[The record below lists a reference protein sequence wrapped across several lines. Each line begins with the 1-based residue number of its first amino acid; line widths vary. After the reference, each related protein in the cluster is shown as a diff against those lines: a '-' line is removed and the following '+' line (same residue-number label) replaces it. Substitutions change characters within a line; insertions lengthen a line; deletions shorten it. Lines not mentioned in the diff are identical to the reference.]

1 MNKLEFAPGVHLIR
15 ETVGAEH
22 LSIAPGA
29 ELKAPENNYLCLTVN
44 GCVHALE
51 AGEYQGNV
59 VLSVAEQVVE
69 ETYPSVRRKSPI
81 PLETAISVKDGKLGA
96 GVPAAVIHGTV
107 TDTQADGV
115 FIAVDKPDFAGIVVD
130 GKGSYT
136 INNARIC
143 LEGEGSND
151 FVGMGAG
158 VAAIGDAD
166 VTINDS
172 EISLSSVTRC
182 AVHVGGTGSVT
193 VNNTKMY
200 NISPS
205 VEMGNWSW
213 GIAIRGT
220 NRLCQLA
227 DDGTVHYNGCTMRSN
242 GWGILSVDGSNY
254 AHMFIKDCD
263 MELEGAGSHGYGVFC
278 IGPTDMHLQN
288 TKLTANGFPL
298 LLRGMERKGVLEVTD
313 GCEIRGRRFALH
325 AQGDT
330 GSVVTIKDS
339 SLITDQASLLIKGS
353 TGTVYNIEN
362 TVMEPGNGMLLQLID
377 SDDPGLHGTFVDVSV
392 YDKADTYME
401 GRNLTQPDPEDDI
414 TLNITGCS
422 LKGDLLNSTSNL
434 PSLASKKEPEGL
446 VLRDAKAPG
455 ELGNEGKVSGK
466 PPMMGDMP
474 GGPGGAPDGMP
485 PMGGPGGAPGG
496 MPPMG
501 GPGGAPAGMP
511 PMGGPGGPG
520 GAPGGGMPPFMMG
533 DAPKNLA
540 LNLKKT
546 SLEGVV
552 SSATQHYREGL
563 KFLEETIR
571 EELSNVAQT
580 PAPTVNNGV
589 LVTLDAE
596 SSWTVTGDSY
606 ITSLTLEP
614 GAKLLAPEGK
624 ALKVTVDGKEIA
636 PASGTI
642 TGKIHISVA

>member
-1 MNKLEFAPGVHLIR
+1 MNQKIFAPG
-15 ETVGAEH
+15 EH
-22 LSIAPGA
+22 LVAENLKTEFLTIEAGA
-29 ELKAPENNYLCLTVN
+29 KLLAPEGKYLALTVN
-44 GCVHALE
+44 GCVHPLE
-51 AGEYQGNV
+51 AGAYHGDVEIT
-59 VLSVAEQVVE
+59 VAEPVTE
-69 ETYPSVRRKSPI
+69 EIYPSVRRKNPI
-81 PLETAISVKDGKLGA
+81 PLEAAISVKDGKL
-96 GVPAAVIHGTV
+96 VPAQGVAAAVQHGTV
-107 TDTQADGV
+107 TDTEADDI
-115 FIAVDKPDFAGIVVD
+115 FIATDAPDFAGIVVD
-130 GKGSYT
+130 GEGSYT
-136 INNARIC
+136 INRARIC
-143 LEGEGSND
+143 MEGEGSND

-158 VAAIGDAD
+158 VAAIGGAD

-172 EISLSSVTRC
+172 EINLSSVTRC
-182 AVHVGGTGSVT
+182 AVHVGGTGTVT

-200 NISPS
+200 NVSPK

-254 AHMFIKDCD
+254 AHMFVENCD

-278 IGPTDMHLQN
+278 IGPTDMHLKN

-298 LLRGMERKGVLEVTD
+298 LLRGMERKGILEVTD

-339 SLITDQASLLIKGS
+339 KLITDQATMLIKGS

-362 TVMEPGNGMLLQLID
+362 TVMEPGNGQILQLID

-401 GRNLTQPDPEDDI
+401 GRNLTKADPEDDI
-414 TLNITGCS
+414 TLNITGCD

-434 PSLASKKEPEGL
+434 PSLASKEAPKEL

-474 GGPGGAPDGMP
+474 GMP
-485 PMGGPGGAPGG
+485 PMGGPGGPGGPGAPGG

-501 GPGGAPAGMP
+501 GPGGM
-511 PMGGPGGPG
+511 
-520 GAPGGGMPPFMMG
+520 PGGGMPPFMMG

-540 LNLKKT
+540 LNLKNTK
-546 SLEGVV
+546 LEGIV

-571 EELSNVAQT
+571 EELSNVTQT

-589 LVTLDAE
+589 LVSLDE
-596 SSWTVTGDSY
+596 KSVWTVTGDSY
-606 ITSLTLEP
+606 ITSLTLTE
-614 GAKLLAPEGK
+614 GAAVTAPSGKKLA
-624 ALKVTVDGKEIA
+624 VTVDGQPTQLA
-636 PASGTI
+636 AGTV
-642 TGKIHISVA
+642 TGKIHIAVV

>member
-1 MNKLEFAPGVHLIR
+1 MNQKIFAPG
-15 ETVGAEH
+15 EH
-22 LSIAPGA
+22 LVAENLKTEFLTIEAGA
-29 ELKAPENNYLCLTVN
+29 KLLAPEGKYLALTVN
-44 GCVHALE
+44 GCVHPLE
-51 AGEYQGNV
+51 AGAYHGDVEIT
-59 VLSVAEQVVE
+59 VAEPVTE
-69 ETYPSVRRKSPI
+69 EIYPSVRRKNPI
-81 PLETAISVKDGKLGA
+81 PLEAAISVKDGKL
-96 GVPAAVIHGTV
+96 VPAQGVAAAVQHGTV
-107 TDTQADGV
+107 TDTEADDI
-115 FIAVDKPDFAGIVVD
+115 FIATDAPDFAGIVVD
-130 GKGSYT
+130 GEGSYT
-136 INNARIC
+136 INRARIC
-143 LEGEGSND
+143 MEGEGSND

-158 VAAIGDAD
+158 VAAIGGAD

-172 EISLSSVTRC
+172 EINLSSVTRC
-182 AVHVGGTGSVT
+182 AVHVGGTGTVT

-200 NISPS
+200 NVSPK

-242 GWGILSVDGSNY
+242 GWGILSVD
-254 AHMFIKDCD
+254 AHMFVENCD

-278 IGPTDMHLQN
+278 IGPTDMHLKN

-298 LLRGMERKGVLEVTD
+298 LLRGMERKGILEVTD

-339 SLITDQASLLIKGS
+339 KLITDQATMLIKGS

-362 TVMEPGNGMLLQLID
+362 TVMEPGNGQILQLID

-401 GRNLTQPDPEDDI
+401 GRNLTKADPEDDI
-414 TLNITGCS
+414 TLNITGCD

-434 PSLASKKEPEGL
+434 PSLASKEAPKEL

-474 GGPGGAPDGMP
+474 GMP
-485 PMGGPGGAPGG
+485 PMGGPGGPGGPGAPGG

-501 GPGGAPAGMP
+501 GPGG
-511 PMGGPGGPG
+511 PGGPG
-520 GAPGGGMPPFMMG
+520 GMPGGGMPPFMMG
-533 DAPKNLA
+533 DAPKNLT
-540 LNLKKT
+540 LNLKNTK
-546 SLEGVV
+546 LEGIV

-571 EELSNVAQT
+571 EELSNVTQT

-589 LVTLDAE
+589 LVSLDE
-596 SSWTVTGDSY
+596 KSVWTVTGDSY
-606 ITSLTLEP
+606 ITSLTLAE
-614 GAKLLAPEGK
+614 GAVVTAPSGKKLA
-624 ALKVTVDGKEIA
+624 VTVDGQPTQLA
-636 PASGTI
+636 AGTV
-642 TGKIHISVA
+642 TGKIHIAVV

>member
-1 MNKLEFAPGVHLIR
+1 MNQIVFASGEHLI
-15 ETVGAEH
+15 AEN
-22 LSIAPGA
+22 LKTEFLTIQAGA
-29 ELKAPENNYLCLTVN
+29 ELKAPEGKYLALTVN
-44 GCVHALE
+44 GCVHPLKEGAYHGDVE
-51 AGEYQGNV
+51 IT
-59 VLSVAEQVVE
+59 VAEPVTE

-81 PLETAISVKDGKLGA
+81 PLEAAISVKDGKL
-96 GVPAAVIHGTV
+96 VPAQGVAAAVQHGTV
-107 TDTQADGV
+107 TDTQADDI
-115 FIAVDKPDFAGIVVD
+115 FIATDAPDFAGVVVD
-130 GKGSYT
+130 GEGSYT
-136 INNARIC
+136 INRARIC

-158 VAAIGDAD
+158 VAAIGGAD

-172 EISLSSVTRC
+172 EINLSSVTRC
-182 AVHVGGTGSVT
+182 AVHVGGTGTVT

-200 NISPS
+200 NVSPK

-254 AHMFIKDCD
+254 AHMFVENCD

-278 IGPTDMHLQN
+278 IGPTDMHLKH

-298 LLRGMERKGVLEVTD
+298 LLRGMERKGILEVTD

-339 SLITDQASLLIKGS
+339 KLITDKATMLVKGS

-362 TVMEPGNGMLLQLID
+362 TVMKPGNGQILQLID
-377 SDDPGLHGTFVDVSV
+377 SDDPGLHGNFVDVSV

-414 TLNITGCS
+414 TLNITGCN
-422 LKGDLLNSTSNL
+422 LKGNLLNSTSNL
-434 PSLASKKEPEGL
+434 PSLTSKDAPKEL

-474 GGPGGAPDGMP
+474 GMP
-485 PMGGPGGAPGG
+485 PMGGPGGPGAPGG

-501 GPGGAPAGMP
+501 GPGG
-511 PMGGPGGPG
+511 PGGM
-520 GAPGGGMPPFMMG
+520 PGGGMPPFMMG

-540 LNLKKT
+540 LNLKNTK
-546 SLEGVV
+546 LEGVV

-571 EELSNVAQT
+571 EELSNVTQT

-589 LVTLDAE
+589 LVSLDE
-596 SSWTVTGDSY
+596 KSIWTVTGDSY
-606 ITSLTLEP
+606 ITSLTLAE
-614 GAKLLAPEGK
+614 GAAVKAPEGK
-624 ALKVTVDGKEIA
+624 KLEITVDGKA
-636 PASGTI
+636 AQLAAGTI
-642 TGKIHISVA
+642 TGKIHIAVV

>member
-1 MNKLEFAPGVHLIR
+1 MNQIVFASGEHLIA
-15 ETVGAEH
+15 ENLKTEFLTIGA
-22 LSIAPGA
+22 GA
-29 ELKAPENNYLCLTVN
+29 VLKAPEGEYLALTVN
-44 GCVHALE
+44 GCVHPLAE
-51 AGEYQGNV
+51 GSYHGDVEIT
-59 VLSVAEQVVE
+59 VAEPVTE

-81 PLETAISVKDGKLGA
+81 PLEAAISVKNGKL
-96 GVPAAVIHGTV
+96 VPAQGVAAAVQHGTV
-107 TDTQADGV
+107 TDTQADDI
-115 FIAVDKPDFAGIVVD
+115 FIAADAPDFAGIVVD
-130 GKGSYT
+130 GEGSYT
-136 INNARIC
+136 INRARIC

-158 VAAIGDAD
+158 VAAIGGAD

-172 EISLSSVTRC
+172 EINLSSVTRC
-182 AVHVGGTGSVT
+182 AVHVGGTGTVT

-200 NISPS
+200 NVSPK

-254 AHMFIKDCD
+254 AHMFIENCD

-278 IGPTDMHLQN
+278 IGPTDMHLKN

-298 LLRGMERKGVLEVTD
+298 LLRGMERKGILEVTD

-339 SLITDQASLLIKGS
+339 KLITDKATMLVKGS

-362 TVMEPGNGMLLQLID
+362 TVMQPGNGQILQLID

-401 GRNLTQPDPEDDI
+401 GRNLTQPDMEDDI
-414 TLNITGCS
+414 TLNITSCD

-434 PSLASKKEPEGL
+434 PSLASKEAPKEL
-446 VLRDAKAPG
+446 VIRDTKAPG

-474 GGPGGAPDGMP
+474 GMP
-485 PMGGPGGAPGG
+485 PMGGPGGPGAPGG

-501 GPGGAPAGMP
+501 GPGS
-511 PMGGPGGPG
+511 PGGPG
-520 GAPGGGMPPFMMG
+520 GMPGGGMPPFMMG

-540 LNLKKT
+540 LNLRNTK
-546 SLEGVV
+546 LEGIV
-552 SSATQHYREGL
+552 SSATQHYRDGL
-563 KFLEETIR
+563 RFLEETIR
-571 EELSNVAQT
+571 EELSNVTQT

-589 LVTLDAE
+589 LVSLDE
-596 SSWTVTGDSY
+596 NSVWTVSGDSY
-606 ITSLTLEP
+606 ITSLTLAQ
-614 GAKLLAPEGK
+614 GATVKAPEGK
-624 ALKVTVDGKEIA
+624 QLEVTVDGKAAELA
-636 PASGTI
+636 AGTI
-642 TGKIHISVA
+642 TGKIHIAVV

>member
-1 MNKLEFAPGVHLIR
+1 MNKLTYAAGTHLIP
-15 ETVGAEH
+15 ETLSAEF
-22 LSIAPGA
+22 LTIAPGA
-29 ELKAPENNYLCLTVN
+29 ELKAPEGKYVCLTVN
-44 GCVHALE
+44 GCVHSLAP
-51 AGEYQGNV
+51 GDYHGDV
-59 VLSVAEQVVE
+59 VLTVTKAAVE
-69 ETYPSVRRKSPI
+69 ETYPSVRRSSPI
-81 PLETAISVKDGKLGA
+81 ALETAVSIKDGKVIEEE
-96 GVPAAVIHGTV
+96 GVKAAVQHGTV
-107 TDTQADGV
+107 TGTQTDDV
-115 FIAVDKPDFAGIVVD
+115 FIATDAPDFAGIVVD

-136 INNARIC
+136 INRARIC
-143 LEGEGSND
+143 LEGEGNND

-200 NISPS
+200 NISPN

-227 DDGTVHYNGCTMRSN
+227 DDGTVHYNNCTMRSN

-254 AHMFIKDCD
+254 AHMFVKDCD

-278 IGPTDMHLQN
+278 IGPTDMHLSG
-288 TKLTANGFPL
+288 TKLTVNGFPL
-298 LLRGMERKGVLEVTD
+298 LLRGMERKGILEVTD

-339 SLITDQASLLIKGS
+339 KLITDKATMLVKGS

-362 TVMEPGNGMLLQLID
+362 TVMEPGNGQILQLID
-377 SDDPGLHGTFVDVSV
+377 SDDPGLHGSFVDVSV
-392 YDKADTYME
+392 YDKEDTYME
-401 GRNLTQPDPEDDI
+401 GRNLTEADPEDDI
-414 TLNITGCS
+414 TLNLTACD

-434 PSLASKKEPEGL
+434 PSLASKEEPKEL
-446 VLRDAKAPG
+446 VIRDAKAPG

-466 PPMMGDMP
+466 PPMMGGP
-474 GGPGGAPDGMP
+474 GGPGG
-485 PMGGPGGAPGG
+485 PGG
-496 MPPMG
+496 MP
-501 GPGGAPAGMP
+501 GMP

-520 GAPGGGMPPFMMG
+520 GMPGMPPMGGPGGPGGMPEGMPPFMMG

-540 LNLKKT
+540 VNLKST
-546 SLEGVV
+546 TLEGVI
-552 SSATQHYREGL
+552 SSAKQHYRDGI

-571 EELSNVAQT
+571 EELSNVTQT

-589 LVTLDAE
+589 LVSLDE
-596 SSWTVTGDSY
+596 KSTWTVTGDSY
-606 ITSLTLEP
+606 ITSLTLAD
-614 GAKLLAPEGK
+614 GAKLAAPAGK
-624 ALKVTVDGKEIA
+624 KLEVTVDGKAAELK
-636 PASGTI
+636 PGTI
-642 TGKIHISVA
+642 TGKIHIAVI

>member
-1 MNKLEFAPGVHLIR
+1 MNQIVFASGEHLI
-15 ETVGAEH
+15 AEN
-22 LSIAPGA
+22 LKTEFLTIAAGA
-29 ELKAPENNYLCLTVN
+29 ELKAPEGKYLALTVN
-44 GCVHALE
+44 GCVHPIA
-51 AGEYQGNV
+51 AGSYHGDVEIT
-59 VLSVAEQVVE
+59 VAEPVTE

-81 PLETAISVKDGKLGA
+81 PLEAAISVKDGKL
-96 GVPAAVIHGTV
+96 VPAQGVVAAVQHGTV
-107 TDTQADGV
+107 TDTEADDI
-115 FIAVDKPDFAGIVVD
+115 FIATDAPDFAGIVVD
-130 GKGSYT
+130 GEGSYT
-136 INNARIC
+136 INRARIC

-158 VAAIGDAD
+158 VAAIGGAD

-172 EISLSSVTRC
+172 EINLSSVTRC
-182 AVHVGGTGSVT
+182 AVHVGGTGTVT

-200 NISPS
+200 NVSPK

-254 AHMFIKDCD
+254 AHMFVENCD

-278 IGPTDMHLQN
+278 IGPTDMHLKN

-298 LLRGMERKGVLEVTD
+298 LLRGMERKGILEVTD

-339 SLITDQASLLIKGS
+339 KLITDKATMLIKGS

-362 TVMEPGNGMLLQLID
+362 TVMQPGDGQILQLID

-392 YDKADTYME
+392 YDQADTYME
-401 GRNLTQPDPEDDI
+401 GRNLTQPDIEDDI
-414 TLNITGCS
+414 TLNITSCD

-434 PSLASKKEPEGL
+434 PSLASKEEPKEL
-446 VLRDAKAPG
+446 VIRDAKAPG

-474 GGPGGAPDGMP
+474 G
-485 PMGGPGGAPGG
+485 
-496 MPPMG
+496 
-501 GPGGAPAGMP
+501 MP

-520 GAPGGGMPPFMMG
+520 GMPGGGMPPFMMG

-540 LNLKKT
+540 LNLKNTK
-546 SLEGVV
+546 LEGVV
-552 SSATQHYREGL
+552 SSATQHYREGI

-571 EELSNVAQT
+571 EELSNVYQT

-589 LVTLDAE
+589 LVSLDAN
-596 SSWTVTGDSY
+596 SVWTVTGDSY
-606 ITSLTLEP
+606 ITSLTLAE
-614 GAKLLAPEGK
+614 GAAVKAPEGK
-624 ALKVTVDGKEIA
+624 KLEVTVDGKA
-636 PASGTI
+636 AQLAAGTI
-642 TGKIHISVA
+642 TGKIHIAVV

>member
-1 MNKLEFAPGVHLIR
+1 MNQKIFAPG
-15 ETVGAEH
+15 EH
-22 LSIAPGA
+22 LVAENLKTEFLTIEAGA
-29 ELKAPENNYLCLTVN
+29 KLLAPEGKYLALTVN
-44 GCVHALE
+44 GCVHPLE
-51 AGEYQGNV
+51 AGAYHGDVEIT
-59 VLSVAEQVVE
+59 VAEPVTE
-69 ETYPSVRRKSPI
+69 EIYPSVRRKNPI
-81 PLETAISVKDGKLGA
+81 PLEAAISVKDGKL
-96 GVPAAVIHGTV
+96 VPAQGVAAAVQHGTV
-107 TDTQADGV
+107 TDTEADDI
-115 FIAVDKPDFAGIVVD
+115 FIATDAPDFAGIVVD
-130 GKGSYT
+130 GEGSYT
-136 INNARIC
+136 INRARIC
-143 LEGEGSND
+143 MEGEGSND

-158 VAAIGDAD
+158 VAAIGGAD

-172 EISLSSVTRC
+172 EINLSSVTRC
-182 AVHVGGTGSVT
+182 AVHVGGTGTVT

-200 NISPS
+200 NVSPK

-254 AHMFIKDCD
+254 AHMFVENCD

-278 IGPTDMHLQN
+278 IGPTDMHLKN

-298 LLRGMERKGVLEVTD
+298 LLRGMERKGILEVTD

-339 SLITDQASLLIKGS
+339 KLITDQATMLIKGS

-362 TVMEPGNGMLLQLID
+362 TVMEPGNGQILQLID

-401 GRNLTQPDPEDDI
+401 GRNLTKADPEDDI
-414 TLNITGCS
+414 TLNITGCD

-434 PSLASKKEPEGL
+434 PSLASKEAPKEL

-474 GGPGGAPDGMP
+474 GMPPMGGPGGPGAPDGMP
-485 PMGGPGGAPGG
+485 PMGGPGGPGG
-496 MPPMG
+496 M
-501 GPGGAPAGMP
+501 
-511 PMGGPGGPG
+511 
-520 GAPGGGMPPFMMG
+520 PGGGMPPFMMG

-540 LNLKKT
+540 LNLKNTK
-546 SLEGVV
+546 LEGIV

-571 EELSNVAQT
+571 EELSNVTQT

-589 LVTLDAE
+589 LVSLDE
-596 SSWTVTGDSY
+596 KSVWTVTGDSY
-606 ITSLTLEP
+606 ITSLTLAE
-614 GAKLLAPEGK
+614 GAVVTAPSGKKLA
-624 ALKVTVDGKEIA
+624 VTVDGQPTQLA
-636 PASGTI
+636 AGTV
-642 TGKIHISVA
+642 TGKIHIAVV

>member
-1 MNKLEFAPGVHLIR
+1 MW
-15 ETVGAEH
+15 
-22 LSIAPGA
+22 
-29 ELKAPENNYLCLTVN
+29 
-44 GCVHALE
+44 
-51 AGEYQGNV
+51 Q
-59 VLSVAEQVVE
+59 
-69 ETYPSVRRKSPI
+69 
-81 PLETAISVKDGKLGA
+81 PLA
-96 GVPAAVIHGTV
+96 
-107 TDTQADGV
+107 
-115 FIAVDKPDFAGIVVD
+115 
-130 GKGSYT
+130 
-136 INNARIC
+136 
-143 LEGEGSND
+143 
-151 FVGMGAG
+151 
-158 VAAIGDAD
+158 AD

-172 EISLSSVTRC
+172 EINLSSVTRC
-182 AVHVGGTGSVT
+182 AVHVGGTGTVT

-200 NISPS
+200 NVSPK

-254 AHMFIKDCD
+254 AHMFIENCD

-278 IGPTDMHLQN
+278 IGPTDMHLKN

-298 LLRGMERKGVLEVTD
+298 LLRGMERKGILEVTD

-339 SLITDQASLLIKGS
+339 KLITDKATMLVKGS

-362 TVMEPGNGMLLQLID
+362 TVMQPGNGQILQLID

-401 GRNLTQPDPEDDI
+401 GRNLTQPDVEDDI
-414 TLNITGCS
+414 TLNITSCD

-434 PSLASKKEPEGL
+434 PSLASKKAPKEL

-474 GGPGGAPDGMP
+474 GMP
-485 PMGGPGGAPGG
+485 PMGG
-496 MPPMG
+496 
-501 GPGGAPAGMP
+501 
-511 PMGGPGGPG
+511 
-520 GAPGGGMPPFMMG
+520 PGGGMPPFMMG

-540 LNLKKT
+540 LNLKNTK
-546 SLEGVV
+546 LEGIV

-563 KFLEETIR
+563 RFLEETIR
-571 EELSNVAQT
+571 EELSTCTHRQQRRAGI
-580 PAPTVNNGV
+580 PGRKER
-589 LVTLDAE
+589 LD
-596 SSWTVTGDSY
+596 GHRRQLHHQPD
-606 ITSLTLEP
+606 P
-614 GAKLLAPEGK
+614 GPGRNRK
-624 ALKVTVDGKEIA
+624 
-636 PASGTI
+636 GT
-642 TGKIHISVA
+642 

>member
-1 MNKLEFAPGVHLIR
+1 MNQKIFAPG
-15 ETVGAEH
+15 EH
-22 LSIAPGA
+22 LVAENLKTEFLTIEAGA
-29 ELKAPENNYLCLTVN
+29 KLLAPEGKYLALTVN
-44 GCVHALE
+44 GCVHPLE
-51 AGEYQGNV
+51 AGAYHGDVEIT
-59 VLSVAEQVVE
+59 VAEPVTE
-69 ETYPSVRRKSPI
+69 EIYPSVRRKNPI
-81 PLETAISVKDGKLGA
+81 PLEAAISVKDGKL
-96 GVPAAVIHGTV
+96 VPAQGVAAAVQHGTV
-107 TDTQADGV
+107 TDTEADDI
-115 FIAVDKPDFAGIVVD
+115 FIATDAPDFAGIVVD
-130 GKGSYT
+130 GEGSYT
-136 INNARIC
+136 INRARIC
-143 LEGEGSND
+143 MEGEGSND

-158 VAAIGDAD
+158 VAAIGGAD

-172 EISLSSVTRC
+172 EINLSSVTRC
-182 AVHVGGTGSVT
+182 AVHVGGTGTVT

-200 NISPS
+200 NVSPK

-242 GWGILSVDGSNY
+242 GWGILSVDG
-254 AHMFIKDCD
+254 HMFVENCD

-278 IGPTDMHLQN
+278 IGPTDMHLKN

-298 LLRGMERKGVLEVTD
+298 LLRGMERKGILEVTD

-339 SLITDQASLLIKGS
+339 KLITDQATMLIKGS

-362 TVMEPGNGMLLQLID
+362 TVMEPGNGQILQLID

-401 GRNLTQPDPEDDI
+401 GRNLTKADPEDDI
-414 TLNITGCS
+414 TLNITGCD

-434 PSLASKKEPEGL
+434 PSLASKEAPKEL

-474 GGPGGAPDGMP
+474 GMP
-485 PMGGPGGAPGG
+485 PMGGPGGPGGPGAPGG

-501 GPGGAPAGMP
+501 GPGG
-511 PMGGPGGPG
+511 PGGPG
-520 GAPGGGMPPFMMG
+520 GMPGGGMPPFMMG
-533 DAPKNLA
+533 DAPKNLT
-540 LNLKKT
+540 LNLKNTK
-546 SLEGVV
+546 LEGIV

-571 EELSNVAQT
+571 EELSNVTQT

-589 LVTLDAE
+589 LVSLDE
-596 SSWTVTGDSY
+596 KSVWTVTGDSY
-606 ITSLTLEP
+606 ITSLTLAE
-614 GAKLLAPEGK
+614 GAVVTAPSGKKLA
-624 ALKVTVDGKEIA
+624 VTVDGQPTQLA
-636 PASGTI
+636 AGTV
-642 TGKIHISVA
+642 TGKIHIAVV

>member
-1 MNKLEFAPGVHLIR
+1 MNQKIFAPG
-15 ETVGAEH
+15 EH
-22 LSIAPGA
+22 LVAENLKTEFLTIEAGAKLLAPKG
-29 ELKAPENNYLCLTVN
+29 KYLALTVN
-44 GCVHALE
+44 GCVHPLE
-51 AGEYQGNV
+51 AGAYHGNV
-59 VLSVAEQVVE
+59 EITVAEPVTE
-69 ETYPSVRRKSPI
+69 EIYPSVRRKNPI
-81 PLETAISVKDGKLGA
+81 PLEAAISVKDGKL
-96 GVPAAVIHGTV
+96 VPAQGVAAAVQHGTV
-107 TDTQADGV
+107 TDTEADDI
-115 FIAVDKPDFAGIVVD
+115 FIATDAPDFAGIVVD
-130 GKGSYT
+130 GEGSYT
-136 INNARIC
+136 INRVRIC
-143 LEGEGSND
+143 MEGEGSND

-158 VAAIGDAD
+158 VAAIGGAD

-172 EISLSSVTRC
+172 EINLSSVTRC
-182 AVHVGGTGSVT
+182 AVHVGGTGTVT

-200 NISPS
+200 NVSPK

-254 AHMFIKDCD
+254 AHMFVENCD

-278 IGPTDMHLQN
+278 IGPTDMHLRN

-298 LLRGMERKGVLEVTD
+298 LLRGMERKGILEVTD

-339 SLITDQASLLIKGS
+339 KLITDQATMLIKGS

-362 TVMEPGNGMLLQLID
+362 TVMEPGNGQILQLID

-401 GRNLTQPDPEDDI
+401 GRNLTKANPEDDI
-414 TLNITGCS
+414 TLNITDCD

-434 PSLASKKEPEGL
+434 PSLASKEAPREL

-474 GGPGGAPDGMP
+474 GMP
-485 PMGGPGGAPGG
+485 PMGGPGAPGG

-501 GPGGAPAGMP
+501 GPGA
-511 PMGGPGGPG
+511 PGGM
-520 GAPGGGMPPFMMG
+520 PGGGMPPFMMG
-533 DAPKNLA
+533 DAPKNLT
-540 LNLKKT
+540 LNLKNTK
-546 SLEGVV
+546 LEGIV

-571 EELSNVAQT
+571 EELSNVTQT

-589 LVTLDAE
+589 LVSLDE
-596 SSWTVTGDSY
+596 KSVWTVTGDSY
-606 ITSLTLEP
+606 ITSLTLAE
-614 GAKLLAPEGK
+614 GAVVTAPSGKKLA
-624 ALKVTVDGKEIA
+624 VTVDGQPTQLA
-636 PASGTI
+636 AGTV
-642 TGKIHISVA
+642 TGKIHIAVV

>member
-1 MNKLEFAPGVHLIR
+1 MNQIVFASGEHLIA
-15 ETVGAEH
+15 ENLKTEFLTIGA
-22 LSIAPGA
+22 GA
-29 ELKAPENNYLCLTVN
+29 VLKAPEGKYLALTVN
-44 GCVHALE
+44 GCVHPIAE
-51 AGEYQGNV
+51 GSYHGDVEIT
-59 VLSVAEQVVE
+59 VAEPVTE
-69 ETYPSVRRKSPI
+69 ETYPSVRRKNPI
-81 PLETAISVKDGKLGA
+81 PLEAAISVKDGKL
-96 GVPAAVIHGTV
+96 VPAQGVAAAVQHGTV
-107 TDTQADGV
+107 TDTQADDI
-115 FIAVDKPDFAGIVVD
+115 FIATDAPDFAGIVVD
-130 GKGSYT
+130 GEGSYT
-136 INNARIC
+136 INRARIC

-158 VAAIGDAD
+158 VAAIGGAD

-172 EISLSSVTRC
+172 EINLSSVTRC
-182 AVHVGGTGSVT
+182 AVHVGGTGTVT

-200 NISPS
+200 NVSPK

-254 AHMFIKDCD
+254 AHMFVENCD

-278 IGPTDMHLQN
+278 IGPTDMHLKN

-298 LLRGMERKGVLEVTD
+298 LLRGMERKGILEVTD

-339 SLITDQASLLIKGS
+339 KLITDKATMLIKGS

-362 TVMEPGNGMLLQLID
+362 TVMQPGNGQILQLID

-401 GRNLTQPDPEDDI
+401 GRNLTQPDIEDDI
-414 TLNITGCS
+414 TLNITSCD

-434 PSLASKKEPEGL
+434 PSLASKEEPKEL
-446 VLRDAKAPG
+446 VIRDAKAPG

-474 GGPGGAPDGMP
+474 GMP
-485 PMGGPGGAPGG
+485 PMGGPGGPGGPGAPGG

-501 GPGGAPAGMP
+501 GPGG
-511 PMGGPGGPG
+511 PGGPG
-520 GAPGGGMPPFMMG
+520 GMPGMPGGGMPPFMMG

-540 LNLKKT
+540 LNLKNTK
-546 SLEGVV
+546 LEGVV
-552 SSATQHYREGL
+552 SSATQHYREGIR
-563 KFLEETIR
+563 FLEETIR
-571 EELSNVAQT
+571 EELSNVTQT

-589 LVTLDAE
+589 LVSLDE
-596 SSWTVTGDSY
+596 NSVWTVTGDSY
-606 ITSLTLEP
+606 ITSLTLAE
-614 GAKLLAPEGK
+614 GATVKAPEGK
-624 ALKVTVDGKEIA
+624 KLEVTVDGKATELA
-636 PASGTI
+636 AGTI
-642 TGKIHISVA
+642 TGKIHIAVV

>member
-1 MNKLEFAPGVHLIR
+1 MNQKIFAPG
-15 ETVGAEH
+15 EH
-22 LSIAPGA
+22 LVAENLKTEFLTIEAGA
-29 ELKAPENNYLCLTVN
+29 KLLAPEGKYLALTVN
-44 GCVHALE
+44 GCVHPLE
-51 AGEYQGNV
+51 AGAYHGD
-59 VLSVAEQVVE
+59 VE
-69 ETYPSVRRKSPI
+69 ITVTEPVTEEIYPSVRRKNPI
-81 PLETAISVKDGKLGA
+81 PLEAAISVKDGKL
-96 GVPAAVIHGTV
+96 VPAQGVAAAVQHGTV
-107 TDTQADGV
+107 TDTEADDI
-115 FIAVDKPDFAGIVVD
+115 FIATDAPDFAGIVVD
-130 GKGSYT
+130 GEGSYT
-136 INNARIC
+136 INRVRIC
-143 LEGEGSND
+143 MEGEGSND

-158 VAAIGDAD
+158 VAAIGGAD

-172 EISLSSVTRC
+172 EINLSSVTRC
-182 AVHVGGTGSVT
+182 AVHVGGTGTVT

-200 NISPS
+200 NVSPK

-254 AHMFIKDCD
+254 AHMFVENCD

-278 IGPTDMHLQN
+278 IGPTDMHLKN

-298 LLRGMERKGVLEVTD
+298 LLRGMERKGILEVTD

-339 SLITDQASLLIKGS
+339 KLITDQATMLIKGS

-362 TVMEPGNGMLLQLID
+362 TVMEPGNGQILQLID

-401 GRNLTQPDPEDDI
+401 GRNLTKADPEDDI
-414 TLNITGCS
+414 TLNITGCD

-434 PSLASKKEPEGL
+434 PSLASKEAPKEL

-474 GGPGGAPDGMP
+474 GMP
-485 PMGGPGGAPGG
+485 PMGGPGG
-496 MPPMG
+496 
-501 GPGGAPAGMP
+501 
-511 PMGGPGGPG
+511 
-520 GAPGGGMPPFMMG
+520 PGGGMPPFMMG
-533 DAPKNLA
+533 DAPKNLT
-540 LNLKKT
+540 LNLKNTK
-546 SLEGVV
+546 LEGIV

-571 EELSNVAQT
+571 EELSNVIQT

-589 LVTLDAE
+589 LVALDE
-596 SSWTVTGDSY
+596 KSVWTVTGDSY
-606 ITSLTLEP
+606 ITSLTLAE
-614 GAKLLAPEGK
+614 GAVVTAPSGKKLA
-624 ALKVTVDGKEIA
+624 VTVDGQ
-636 PASGTI
+636 PAQLAAGI
-642 TGKIHISVA
+642 VTGKIHIAVV

>member
-1 MNKLEFAPGVHLIR
+1 MNQLIYAPGEHLI
-15 ETVGAEH
+15 AENQNAEF
-22 LSIAPGA
+22 LTIQPGA
-29 ELKAPENNYLCLTVN
+29 QLKAPEGKYLCLTVN
-44 GCVHALE
+44 GCVHPAMPGSYHG
-51 AGEYQGNV
+51 AV
-59 VLSVAEQVVE
+59 VITVAEPVVE
-69 ETYPSVRRKSPI
+69 AVYPSVRRKSEI
-81 PLETAISVKDGKLGA
+81 PLEAAVSIKDGKLVEA
-96 GVPAAVIHGTV
+96 QGVPAAVQQGTV
-107 TDTQADGV
+107 TDTKADDV
-115 FIAVDKPDFAGIVVD
+115 FIAADAPDFAGIVVD

-136 INNARIC
+136 VNRARIC
-143 LEGEGSND
+143 LEGEGNND

-158 VAAIGDAD
+158 IAAIGDAD

-182 AVHVGGTGSVT
+182 AVHVGGTGTVT

-200 NISPS
+200 NISPK

-254 AHMFIKDCD
+254 AHMFIDGCD

-278 IGPTDMHLQN
+278 IGPTDMHLKN

-339 SLITDQASLLIKGS
+339 KLITDKASLLVKGS

-362 TVMEPGNGMLLQLID
+362 TVMEPGNGQILQLID

-401 GRNLTQPDPEDDI
+401 GRNLTEADPEDDI
-414 TLNITGCS
+414 TLNIKDCE
-422 LKGDLLNSTSNL
+422 LKGDFLNSTSNL
-434 PSLASKKEPEGL
+434 PALASKEAPEGL
-446 VLRDAKAPG
+446 ILRDAKAPG

-474 GGPGGAPDGMP
+474 GMP
-485 PMGGPGGAPGG
+485 PMGGPGGPGATGG

-501 GPGGAPAGMP
+501 GPGGP
-511 PMGGPGGPG
+511 
-520 GAPGGGMPPFMMG
+520 GGMPPFMMG

-540 LNLKKT
+540 LNLQNT
-546 SLEGVV
+546 RLEGVV
-552 SSATQHYREGL
+552 SSATQHYREGIR
-563 KFLEETIR
+563 FLEETIR
-571 EELSNVAQT
+571 EELSNVTQT

-589 LVTLDAE
+589 LVRLDE
-596 SSWTVTGDSY
+596 NSVWTVTGDSY
-606 ITSLTLEP
+606 ITSLTLAE
-614 GAKLLAPEGK
+614 GAVVQAPAGRN
-624 ALKVTVDGKEIA
+624 LKVTVDGAETA
-636 PASGTI
+636 LTAGTI
-642 TGKIHISVA
+642 TGKIHLTLA

>member
-1 MNKLEFAPGVHLIR
+1 MNQKIFAPG
-15 ETVGAEH
+15 EH
-22 LSIAPGA
+22 LVAENLKTEFLTIEAGAKLLAPKG
-29 ELKAPENNYLCLTVN
+29 KYLALTVN
-44 GCVHALE
+44 GCVHPLE
-51 AGEYQGNV
+51 AGAYHGNV
-59 VLSVAEQVVE
+59 EITVAEPVTE
-69 ETYPSVRRKSPI
+69 EIYPSVRRKNPI
-81 PLETAISVKDGKLGA
+81 PLEAAISVKDGKL
-96 GVPAAVIHGTV
+96 VPAQGVAAAVQHGTV
-107 TDTQADGV
+107 TDTEADDI
-115 FIAVDKPDFAGIVVD
+115 FIATDAPDFAGIVVD
-130 GKGSYT
+130 GEGSYT
-136 INNARIC
+136 INRVRIC
-143 LEGEGSND
+143 MEGEGSND

-158 VAAIGDAD
+158 VAAIGGAD

-172 EISLSSVTRC
+172 EINLSSVTRC
-182 AVHVGGTGSVT
+182 AVHVGGTVTVT

-200 NISPS
+200 NVSPK

-227 DDGTVHYNGCTMRSN
+227 DDGTVYYNGCTMRSN

-254 AHMFIKDCD
+254 AHMFVENCD

-278 IGPTDMHLQN
+278 IGPTDMHLRN

-298 LLRGMERKGVLEVTD
+298 LLRGMERKGILEVTD

-339 SLITDQASLLIKGS
+339 KLITDQATMLIKGS

-362 TVMEPGNGMLLQLID
+362 TVMEPGNGQILQLID

-401 GRNLTQPDPEDDI
+401 GRNLTKANPEDDI
-414 TLNITGCS
+414 TLNITDCD

-434 PSLASKKEPEGL
+434 PSLASKEAPREL

-474 GGPGGAPDGMP
+474 GMP
-485 PMGGPGGAPGG
+485 PMGGPGAPGG

-501 GPGGAPAGMP
+501 GPGA
-511 PMGGPGGPG
+511 PGGM
-520 GAPGGGMPPFMMG
+520 PGGGMPPFMMG
-533 DAPKNLA
+533 DAPKNLT
-540 LNLKKT
+540 LNLKNTK
-546 SLEGVV
+546 LEGIV

-571 EELSNVAQT
+571 EELSNVTQT

-589 LVTLDAE
+589 LVSLDE
-596 SSWTVTGDSY
+596 KSVWTVTGDSY
-606 ITSLTLEP
+606 ITSLTLAE
-614 GAKLLAPEGK
+614 GAVVTAPSGKKLA
-624 ALKVTVDGKEIA
+624 VTVDGQPTQLA
-636 PASGTI
+636 AGTV
-642 TGKIHISVA
+642 TGKIHIAVV

>member
-1 MNKLEFAPGVHLIR
+1 MNQKIFAPG
-15 ETVGAEH
+15 EH
-22 LSIAPGA
+22 LVAENLKTEFLTIEAGA
-29 ELKAPENNYLCLTVN
+29 KLLAPEGKYLALTVN
-44 GCVHALE
+44 GCVHPLE
-51 AGEYQGNV
+51 AGAYHGD
-59 VLSVAEQVVE
+59 VE
-69 ETYPSVRRKSPI
+69 ITVTEPVTEEIYPSVRRKNPI
-81 PLETAISVKDGKLGA
+81 PLEAAISVKDGKL
-96 GVPAAVIHGTV
+96 VPAQGVAAAVQHGTV
-107 TDTQADGV
+107 TDTEADDI
-115 FIAVDKPDFAGIVVD
+115 FIATDAPDFAGIVVD
-130 GKGSYT
+130 GEGSYT
-136 INNARIC
+136 INRVRIC
-143 LEGEGSND
+143 MEGEGSND

-172 EISLSSVTRC
+172 EINLSSVTRC
-182 AVHVGGTGSVT
+182 AVHVGGTGTVT

-200 NISPS
+200 NVSPK

-254 AHMFIKDCD
+254 AHMFVENCD

-278 IGPTDMHLQN
+278 IGPTDMHLRN

-298 LLRGMERKGVLEVTD
+298 LLRGMERKGILEVTD

-339 SLITDQASLLIKGS
+339 KLITDQATMLIKGS

-362 TVMEPGNGMLLQLID
+362 TVMEPGNGQILQLID

-401 GRNLTQPDPEDDI
+401 GRNLTKANPEDDI
-414 TLNITGCS
+414 TLNITDCD

-434 PSLASKKEPEGL
+434 PSLASKEAPKEL

-466 PPMMGDMP
+466 PPMMGNMP
-474 GGPGGAPDGMP
+474 GMP
-485 PMGGPGGAPGG
+485 PV
-496 MPPMG
+496 
-501 GPGGAPAGMP
+501 
-511 PMGGPGGPG
+511 GGPGGPG
-520 GAPGGGMPPFMMG
+520 GMPGGGMPPVMMG
-533 DAPKNLA
+533 DAPKNLT
-540 LNLKKT
+540 LNLKNTK
-546 SLEGVV
+546 LEGIV

-563 KFLEETIR
+563 KFLKETIR
-571 EELSNVAQT
+571 EELSNVTQT

-589 LVTLDAE
+589 LVSLDE
-596 SSWTVTGDSY
+596 KSVWTVTGDSY
-606 ITSLTLEP
+606 ITSLTLAE
-614 GAKLLAPEGK
+614 GAVVTAPSGKKLA
-624 ALKVTVDGKEIA
+624 VTVDGQLTQLA
-636 PASGTI
+636 AGTV
-642 TGKIHISVA
+642 TGKIHIAVV